1 MQMANNYMGN
11 TFKGAH
17 YLYFLSVC
25 ECIHTGPHTLTH
37 PHIHVGSRVKGYTVE
52 RLGFMA
58 L

>member
-11 TFKGAH
+11 TFKGTH

-37 PHIHVGSRVKGYTVE
+37 PHIHIGRRVKGYTVE
-52 RLGFMA
+52 GFMA